1 MAKFISKDGLSL
13 LAAMESSG
21 VTDDSI
27 FSSRP
32 AILASG
38 NFLRTPRRSGGNV
51 LAPFR
56 PRN

>member
-38 NFLRTPRRSGGNV
+38 NFLRTP
-51 LAPFR
+51 
-56 PRN
+56 